1 MNGYVRGIGLFFP
14 PLFALLLSFLSRFP
28 SLKSGINLKI
38 KLIDP
43 LVRGDSSFLSNES
56 CMRISSSRISL
67 FVIKNWII
75 KIYIISKIYLSTWQF
90 SFSTHSQK
98 NFHFFHHSTKIKSSN
113 ASNDGSNSPKEAKE
127 KKENNRTQFHNFDA
141 IPSICENRLEWNKA
155 RFSIRVRY
163 SRGKIATVHG
173 PPPVSSFTPMLR
185 YTMWRWTTATLCCL
199 PAFFPLSEHPR
210 LSFSALGRERER
222 EGENSTRNR
231 GRNLR
236 SLVCVGSSIR
246 HVPWIPL
253 IPYSVYEPAKFSKE
267 RGNRIC
273 RIISREKS
281 SISPPPD
288 FIIVIILLIYIFP
301 ACSWYFFILVSLVSS
316 ENGNRSSA
324 ISKYFFVH
332 IFVIS
337 NFESRLILRR
347 VLLILETREIL

>member
-1 MNGYVRGIGLFFP
+1 MDPILQKSNKKQKKKKKTIARSSTISTLFPVSVKIGSNGTKPV
-14 PLFALLLSFLSRFP
+14 SRFEFDT
-28 SLKSGINLKI
+28 LEEKSRRFT
-38 KLIDP
+38 
-43 LVRGDSSFLSNES
+43 VRPP
-56 CMRISSSRISL
+56 
-67 FVIKNWII
+67 WI
-75 KIYIISKIYLSTWQF
+75 
-90 SFSTHSQK
+90 
-98 NFHFFHHSTKIKSSN
+98 
-113 ASNDGSNSPKEAKE
+113 
-127 KKENNRTQFHNFDA
+127 
-141 IPSICENRLEWNKA
+141 
-155 RFSIRVRY
+155 
-163 SRGKIATVHG
+163 
-173 PPPVSSFTPMLR
+173 VSSFTPMLR

-301 ACSWYFFILVSLVSS
+301 ACSWYFFIFVSLVSS
-316 ENGNRSSA
+316 KDGNRSRNIFSFE
-324 ISKYFFVH
+324 YH